1 MANKHW
7 HSLDRA
13 ALQALMRQFKRDDW
27 LVLNDQALLAA
38 LEGAQPLS
46 RVEWAGLLESP
57 LTLKRMAALE
67 AMRRQGA
74 GVGDFPLRIAAE
86 AANDDLYAAEL
97 TLLAAD
103 SGEQEVSL
111 NSPDGWW
118 QLTCPATHGG
128 WKMRLELAEGAPF
141 VGLLEEEVGQGISQ
155 RAVAV
160 LDGRGR
166 TLMLGVLNDDRLL
179 WGDWPLAESPRD
191 ALAPA
196 NGRFQVRIV

>member
-1 MANKHW
+1 MANQHW

-13 ALQALMRQFKRDDW
+13 ALRALMHQFKRDDW
-27 LVLNDQALLAA
+27 LVLDDETLLAA
-38 LEGAQPLS
+38 LDGSHPLS

-67 AMRRQGA
+67 AGRRKQA
-74 GVGDFPLRIAAE
+74 GTVESPLRIAAV
-86 AANDDLYAAEL
+86 AANDELYSCAL

-111 NSPDGWW
+111 SSADGWW
-118 QLTCPATHGG
+118 QLSCPATHGG

-141 VGLLEEEVGQGISQ
+141 VGLFEDEVGPGMSP

-166 TLMLGVLNDDRLL
+166 TLLLGHLNDERLL
-179 WGDWPLAESPRD
+179 WGNWPLAESPRE

-196 NGRFQVRIV
+196 GGVFQVRLV